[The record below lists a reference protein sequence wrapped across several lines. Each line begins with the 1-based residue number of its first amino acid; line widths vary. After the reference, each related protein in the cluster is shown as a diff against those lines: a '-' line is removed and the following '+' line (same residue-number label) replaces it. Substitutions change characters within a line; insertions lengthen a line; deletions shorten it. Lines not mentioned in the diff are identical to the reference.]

1 MSLFAVT
8 IERIEKVWAH
18 PDADRLDLG
27 SVEGLA
33 FQFCIGK
40 GQYKVGDTV
49 VYIPVDAV
57 LPDALIDRLD
67 LRNMLA
73 GAQRN
78 RVKTVQLRGQI
89 SQGLVVRPE
98 SVLPEGMPV
107 PAVKTDI
114 TELLGVTKYEPPEV
128 FIPGG
133 KLIPLPDGLGVYD
146 IEGADRFAQ
155 VVEMLMDTLCYI
167 TEKVEGSNAALVKM
181 PTGEVV
187 ICQRN
192 YALEMDTGD
201 TPSSYDKAAKAAHLY
216 KLLDALAERNPGQMV
231 AIRAELL
238 GPGVQGNIYG
248 LKEHKLCVFDIKV
261 GGHYVAPN
269 AFENWLLDP
278 NNRVP
283 VLARGVTLREWLAG
297 RSIQEASN
305 GMSLLNPN
313 VRREGIV
320 IKPMVEEYVDFGDGH
335 RQRLIIKQRSPLYL
349 AKEKG

>member
-98 SVLPEGMPV
+98 SVLPEEMPV

-155 VVEMLMDTLCYI
+155 VVEMLMDKPCYI
-167 TEKVEGSNAALVKM
+167 TEKVEGDNTALVHLLS
-181 PTGEVV
+181 GETVT
-187 ICQRN
+187 CQRGYIIQMEDASTHN
-192 YALEMDTGD
+192 PYEKAFVLCGFLDTLNTLTEIRENTLIALRG
-201 TPSSYDKAAKAAHLY
+201 
-216 KLLDALAERNPGQMV
+216 
-231 AIRAELL
+231 ELL
-238 GPGVQGNIYG
+238 GPGIHKNIYG
-248 LKEHKLCVFDIKV
+248 LTDLEVRLFDIKIREI
-261 GGHYVAPN
+261 YLNPDELEALIPPR
-269 AFENWLLDP
+269 L
-278 NNRVP
+278 RVP
-283 VLARGVTLREWLAG
+283 VISKGSTLREWLAG

>member
-8 IERIEKVWAH
+8 VEKIERVWAH
-18 PDADRLDLG
+18 PDADRMDLG

-40 GQYKVGDTV
+40 GQYKPGDTV

-57 LPDALIDRLD
+57 LPDVLIDRLN

-89 SQGLVVRPE
+89 SQGLVVKPE
-98 SVLPEGMPV
+98 SILPEGMPV
-107 PAVKTDI
+107 PPVKTDI
-114 TELLGVTKYEPPEV
+114 AELLGITKYEPPEV
-128 FIPGG
+128 FIAGG
-133 KLIPLPDGLGVYD
+133 KLVPLPDGLGVYD

-155 VVEMLMDTLCYI
+155 VVEMLMDRPCYI
-167 TEKVEGSNAALVKM
+167 TEKVEGSNAALVRK
-181 PTGEVV
+181 PTGEILV
-187 ICQRN
+187 CQRN
-192 YALEMDTGD
+192 NTLLMDEGETNTYIEAFKEYRGLLE
-201 TPSSYDKAAKAAHLY
+201 S
-216 KLLDALAERNPGQMV
+216 LAEYHPGQMI
-231 AIRAELL
+231 ALRGELL
-238 GPGVQGNIYG
+238 GPGVQGNIYKMQG
-248 LKEHKLCVFDIKV
+248 HKIRLFDIKI
-261 GGHYVAPN
+261 GQTYLNPEP
-269 AFENWLLDP
+269 FQIMIPDSD
-278 NNRVP
+278 RVP
-283 VLARGVTLREWLAG
+283 VLANGLTLREWLNG
-297 RSIQEASN
+297 RTIQEASN

-320 IKPMVEEYVDFGDGH
+320 IKPMTEEYVDFGDGH

>member
-8 IERIEKVWAH
+8 IEKIDRVWAH

-40 GQYKVGDTV
+40 GLYKPGDTV

-57 LPDALIDRLD
+57 LPDTLIDHLD
-67 LRNMLA
+67 LRNLLA
-73 GAQRN
+73 GTQRN

-98 SVLPEGMPV
+98 SVLPEGTPV
-107 PAVKTDI
+107 PPVKTDI
-114 TELLGVTKYEPPEV
+114 TELLGITKYEPPEIL
-128 FIPGG
+128 IPGG
-133 KLIPLPDGLGVYD
+133 RLIPLPDGLGVYD
-146 IEGADRFAQ
+146 IEGADRFSQ
-155 VVEMLMDTLCYI
+155 VVEMLMDRPCYI
-167 TEKVEGSNAALVKM
+167 TEKMEGTNMTLASTVD
-181 PTGEVV
+181 GEVI

-192 YALEMDTGD
+192 SRIIMEDPTIPNLYET
-201 TPSSYDKAAKAAHLY
+201 AAKNDHLY
-216 KLLDALAERNPGQMV
+216 DLLDTLSKKYPGQMV
-231 AIRAELL
+231 ALRGELL
-238 GPGVQGNIYG
+238 GPGVPHDIYR
-248 LKEHKLCVFDIKV
+248 LKDPRICLFDIKI
-261 GGHYVAPN
+261 GGQYIPPD
-269 AFENWLLDP
+269 AFEALIPDP
-278 NNRVP
+278 KDRVP
-283 VLARGVTLREWLAG
+283 VLAKGVTLREWLAG

-320 IKPMVEEYVDFGDGH
+320 IKPMTEEYVDFGDGH